1 MERQCFRTK
10 SVLEGL
16 KIVDSN
22 QPIELIRVIWGVILK
37 TPNKSSFEAPLEKK
51 NQNLIIIGNNTTTNY
66 S

>member
-51 NQNLIIIGNNTTTNY
+51 NKI
-66 S
+66 